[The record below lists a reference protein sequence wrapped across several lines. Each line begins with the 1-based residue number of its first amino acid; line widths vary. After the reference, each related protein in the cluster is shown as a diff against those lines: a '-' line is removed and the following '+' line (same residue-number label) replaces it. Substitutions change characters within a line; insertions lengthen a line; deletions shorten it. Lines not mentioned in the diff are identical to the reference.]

1 MSSVC
6 FRGHLEEVVMSIPDV
21 VDVVDLQGLSKEEL
35 QKLLEQLYQYEGDI
49 SDALE
54 RVRKQIENI
63 KALM

>member
-21 VDVVDLQGLSKEEL
+21 VDVVDLKGLSKEEL